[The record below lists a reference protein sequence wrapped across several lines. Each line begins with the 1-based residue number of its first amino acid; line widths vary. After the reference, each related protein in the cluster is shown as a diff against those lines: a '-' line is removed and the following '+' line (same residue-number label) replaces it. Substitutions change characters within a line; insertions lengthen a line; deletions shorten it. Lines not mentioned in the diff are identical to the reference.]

1 VSVMRVGKMKKMKE
15 TALGCDTVSAL
26 LSRYQDNEL
35 DRDMQVKISTHLLE
49 CDACRKE
56 LESLEQVTHQVKQLP
71 EVDTAVNFSAVLMG
85 KIIEKE
91 KEKIRW
97 FKLPSLAYS
106 FVFILFLLL
115 GAWFTSSLGDIN
127 GASGQNQTETYIAQ
141 LLTESQNL
149 HLINVQENAME
160 LLDTGN
166 GNGATHEK

>member
-1 VSVMRVGKMKKMKE
+1 MRRTRIMKE
-15 TALGCDTVSAL
+15 ISPGCDAVTAL

-35 DRDMQVKISTHLLE
+35 DREMQGKVSTHLLE
-49 CDACRKE
+49 CGACRKE
-56 LESLEQVTHQVKQLP
+56 LELLEQVTHQVKQLP
-71 EVDTAVNFSAVLMG
+71 EVETAVNFTAVVMG

-91 KEKIRW
+91 EEKIQW

-115 GAWFTSSLGDIN
+115 GVWFNSSLGNIN
-127 GASGQNQTETYIAQ
+127 GGSPQTQPETYMAQ

-149 HLINVQENAME
+149 RLINVQDSSME

>member
-1 VSVMRVGKMKKMKE
+1 MRKTTKIKENSV
-15 TALGCDTVSAL
+15 ACDAVTAL

-35 DRDMQVKISTHLLE
+35 DRDMQEKISSHLRE

-71 EVDTAVNFSAVLMG
+71 EVEPALNFTAVVIG

-91 KEKIRW
+91 EEKTRW

-115 GAWFTSSLGDIN
+115 GVWFNSSLGDIN
-127 GASGQNQTETYIAQ
+127 GAPGKNQTETYMAQ

-149 HLINVQENAME
+149 HLINIQENAME

>member
-1 VSVMRVGKMKKMKE
+1 MRKTTKIKE
-15 TALGCDTVSAL
+15 TSPECDAVTAL

-35 DRDMQVKISTHLLE
+35 DREMQVKISSHLLE
-49 CDACRKE
+49 CEACRKE
-56 LESLEQVTHQVKQLP
+56 LESLEQVTHRVKQLP
-71 EVDTAVNFSAVLMG
+71 EVETAVNFAAVVMG

-91 KEKIRW
+91 EEKIGW

-115 GAWFTSSLGDIN
+115 GIWFNSSLGNIN
-127 GASGQNQTETYIAQ
+127 GGSPQNQPETYMAQ
-141 LLTESQNL
+141 LLTESQDL
-149 HLINVQENAME
+149 RLINVQDSAME

>member
-1 VSVMRVGKMKKMKE
+1 MRKTTIMKE
-15 TALGCDTVSAL
+15 TSPGCDAVTAL

-35 DRDMQVKISTHLLE
+35 DREMQGKISTHLLE

-56 LESLEQVTHQVKQLP
+56 LESLEQVTHRVKQLP
-71 EVDTAVNFSAVLMG
+71 EVDTAVNFTAVVMG

-91 KEKIRW
+91 EEKIGW

-115 GAWFTSSLGDIN
+115 GVWFNSSLGNIN
-127 GASGQNQTETYIAQ
+127 GGSPQNQPETYMAQ

-149 HLINVQENAME
+149 RLINVQASSME

>member
-1 VSVMRVGKMKKMKE
+1 MRIGKMKKMKE
-15 TALGCDTVSAL
+15 TALGCDTVTAL

-35 DRDMQVKISTHLLE
+35 DRDMQVKINTHLLE

-71 EVDTAVNFSAVLMG
+71 EVDTAVNFTAVVMET
-85 KIIEKE
+85 IIEKE
-91 KEKIRW
+91 EEKIRW

-115 GAWFTSSLGDIN
+115 GVWFNSSLGNIN
-127 GASGQNQTETYIAQ
+127 GGSPQNQPETYMAQ

-149 HLINVQENAME
+149 RLINVQEIAME
-160 LLDTGN
+160 LLDIGN

>member
-1 VSVMRVGKMKKMKE
+1 MRKTTKMKE
-15 TALGCDTVSAL
+15 TALVCDAVTAL

-35 DRDMQVKISTHLLE
+35 DREMQEKISTHLLE

-71 EVDTAVNFSAVLMG
+71 EVETALNFTAVVMG

-91 KEKIRW
+91 EEKIGW

-106 FVFILFLLL
+106 LVFILFLLL
-115 GAWFTSSLGDIN
+115 GVWFNSSLGNIN
-127 GASGQNQTETYIAQ
+127 GGSPLNQPETYMAQ

-149 HLINVQENAME
+149 RLINVQDSSME

>member
-1 VSVMRVGKMKKMKE
+1 MRKTTILTE
-15 TALGCDTVSAL
+15 TSPGCDAVTAL

-35 DRDMQVKISTHLLE
+35 DRELQERISTHLLACE
-49 CDACRKE
+49 ACRKE
-56 LESLEQVTHQVKQLP
+56 LESLEQVTHQVKQMP
-71 EVDTAVNFSAVLMG
+71 EVDTSVNFTAVVMG
-85 KIIEKE
+85 KIKE
-91 KEKIRW
+91 KEERIGW

-115 GAWFTSSLGDIN
+115 GVWFNSSLGNTN
-127 GASGQNQTETYIAQ
+127 GGSPQNQPGMYMAQ

-149 HLINVQENAME
+149 RLINVQDSAME